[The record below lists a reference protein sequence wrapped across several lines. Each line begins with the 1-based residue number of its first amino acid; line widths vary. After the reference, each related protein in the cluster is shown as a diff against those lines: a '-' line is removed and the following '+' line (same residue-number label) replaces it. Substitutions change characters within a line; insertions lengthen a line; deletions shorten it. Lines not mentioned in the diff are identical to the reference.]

1 MSDGCFGRCLPL
13 SGFYYFICF
22 ILFLILKSVEKTSLV
37 QILLFITLDLREGFL
52 ANNGVRG
59 YDY

>member
-1 MSDGCFGRCLPL
+1 MVVLVDVYPYLD
-13 SGFYYFICF
+13 FIILFCF
-22 ILFLILKSVEKTSLV
+22 IFILILKSVEKTSLV
-37 QILLFITLDLREGFL
+37 QILLLITLDLREGFL

>member
-1 MSDGCFGRCLPL
+1 MVVLVVVYPYLDFIILFVL
-13 SGFYYFICF
+13 FY
-22 ILFLILKSVEKTSLV
+22 FLILKSVEKTSLV
-37 QILLFITLDLREGFL
+37 QILLLITLDLREGFL